1 MENKDDSQIEQDSLL
16 TLKEKFGFIAV
27 NMGNIPIM
35 TLMSM
40 YLLYF
45 YNIVVGLDLIAI
57 GTLFLIARVL
67 DGINDPLMGY
77 VIDHLPRT
85 KLGRFRSYILIGAI
99 ICSINYALLWL
110 GPSMASSGKLLIAYI
125 TYLLFGFTF
134 DLMDIP
140 LNSMIPVMSDRDKD
154 RNTLSNIKGV
164 VYMVGALL
172 WVVGTVPFVSSFPTE
187 RQGYHWWIIIASTVV
202 IVFSILGTLGIK
214 ERVLPIKEEKY
225 SLREIVKIL
234 GAKPVLILFLE
245 TLLSQIGNA
254 ITGAVSLFFFTFALG
269 EPDLFPIVG
278 ASVIL
283 GTIIGAIVGPK
294 MINKYGK
301 ITTKMMAGII
311 SFIGPLISIFIP
323 RDQPYIFVI
332 LALLTSPGWGMSS
345 ILNYGIQ
352 ADNMDF
358 IEWKFGFRA
367 EGAVASLQSFIVK
380 AGGGIGSAIA
390 AYSLAFIN
398 FNEKLITQTEETI
411 KGLFYITYGIPMIF
425 ILGALL
431 IWTFGYPLNTLVRK
445 KMMDDL
451 IKKRTDSLL

>member
-398 FNEKLITQTEETI
+398 FDGNLIAQTEETI
-411 KGLFYITYGIPMIF
+411 QGLFYITYGIPMIF

>member
-1 MENKDDSQIEQDSLL
+1 MENTDDSQIEQESVL
-16 TLKEKFGFIAV
+16 TRKEKFGFIAV
-27 NMGNIPIM
+27 NLGNIPIM

-45 YNIVVGLDLIAI
+45 YNVVVGLDLIAI
-57 GTLFLIARVL
+57 GTLFLIARVM
-67 DGINDPLMGY
+67 DGINDPLMGF

-85 KLGRFRSYILIGAI
+85 KLGRFRSYILIGSI

-187 RQGYHWWIIIASTVV
+187 RQGYHVWIIIASVVV
-202 IVFSILGTLGIK
+202 IIFSILGTLSIK
-214 ERVLPIKEEKY
+214 ERIMPVKEEKY
-225 SLREIVKIL
+225 AFKEIVKIL

-245 TLLSQIGNA
+245 TLFTQIGSA
-254 ITGAVSLFFFTFALG
+254 VTGAVSLFFFTFVLD

-278 ASVIL
+278 ASVII
-283 GTIIGAIVGPK
+283 GVIIGAIVGPI
-294 MINKYGK
+294 MIKKYGK
-301 ITTKMMAGII
+301 ITTKIIAGII
-311 SFIGPLISIFIP
+311 SFIGPLISIFLP
-323 RDQPYIFVI
+323 RDQPYLFVI
-332 LALLTSPGWGMSS
+332 VALLSSPGMGISS

-380 AGGGIGSAIA
+380 AGGGVGAAIA
-390 AYSLAFIN
+390 AYSLALIN
-398 FNEKLITQTEETI
+398 FDNELIFQTEETI
-411 KGLFYITYGIPMIF
+411 RGLFYVTYGIPIIF
-425 ILGALL
+425 IIVALL
-431 IWTFGYPLNTLVRK
+431 IWTFGYPLNTIVRK

-451 IKKRTDSLL
+451 IKQRTESVL